1 MPKVNIKKAKM
12 HLAKLRRLAARKKSP
27 LAEMSEEEVIKTIR
41 KTREELW
48 DKKLASSTS
57 NRDSP

>member
-1 MPKVNIKKAKM
+1 MPKVNIKKANM
-12 HLAKLRRLAARKKSP
+12 HLAKLRRLATREKSP

>member
-1 MPKVNIKKAKM
+1 MTKVNIRKAKT
-12 HLAKLRRLAARKKSP
+12 HLAKLRRLTAQKKSP

-48 DKKLASSTS
+48 DKKLATRS
-57 NRDSP
+57 

>member
-1 MPKVNIKKAKM
+1 MTKLNIKKAKI
-12 HLAKLRRLAARKKSP
+12 HLTKLRQLAKRKKTP

-48 DKKLASSTS
+48 DKKLAARS
-57 NRDSP
+57 